1 MLLSTIPHSTS
12 RSANNLQ
19 RPTGSALRRF
29 SPGQG
34 NQTLPRTG
42 YGAGFSLTL
51 QPLLPP
57 VQLLLAPQ
65 GPLQTLFHPAAA
77 HPFHLRSARL
87 RSAHLRSAH
96 LRGPG
101 IASSFMAP
109 SAWFAS
115 QQQDAGLSLL
125 VSCRPPLENRR
136 PQFLL
141 LLLPQLHPVFLHLHH
156 PLTSQSSFVTTRY
169 DIPAITSKLV
179 VYQAV
184 LTFETSGDFANPSS
198 SFPLSRESN
207 GRSLNHGS
215 DSFIIPSPDSC
226 PVSSTG

>member
-1 MLLSTIPHSTS
+1 MPRQSDPAPYWIRGGLL
-12 RSANNLQ
+12 
-19 RPTGSALRRF
+19 
-29 SPGQG
+29 
-34 NQTLPRTG
+34 
-42 YGAGFSLTL
+42 LTL

-65 GPLQTLFHPAAA
+65 GPLHTLFHGG
-77 HPFHLRSARL
+77 
-87 RSAHLRSAH
+87 SAH

-125 VSCRPPLENRR
+125 VSCRPPLGNRR

-156 PLTSQSSFVTTRY
+156 PLTSQSSFVTTQY
-169 DIPAITSKLV
+169 DTPAITSKLV

-198 SFPLSRESN
+198 SFPRKRESN